1 MNMKVSLKNKVVIVT
16 GASAGIGRSAAHL
29 FAEAGSCVVLVARRM
44 EALNSLKEE
53 LTVFGSQASLAVSAD
68 VAKDQDLQRLYETV
82 MAHYGRIDV
91 LVNNAG
97 VALGGALVD
106 YDPERIR
113 QVLAVNLYGPIRLT
127 QLVLPVMLKQQGG
140 HIVNVSS
147 PAGVLALP
155 GETVYNASRSGLTT
169 FSESLRRELAG
180 KGVEVSVVLPGW
192 TRTEMIEQMDE
203 QRLRKAGLLM
213 PLMTID
219 DPRMPA
225 QAILDCVRYKR
236 RRVLLGGLA
245 FHLVDSLGRIM
256 PQGLDCYLHYFMN
269 TEQVCAVMRDLGA

>member
-1 MNMKVSLKNKVVIVT
+1 MNTSLRNKVVIIT

-29 FAEAGSCVVLVARRM
+29 FAESGSHVILVARRM
-44 EALNSLKEE
+44 EALNRLREE
-53 LTVFGSQASLAVSAD
+53 LAVFSNQTSLAVPAD
-68 VAKDQDLQRLYETV
+68 VAKDQDIQQLYETV
-82 MAHYGRIDV
+82 MVHYGRIDV

-106 YDPERIR
+106 YEPERIR

-127 QLVLPVMLKQQGG
+127 QLVLPAMLKQRSG

-169 FSESLRRELAG
+169 FTESLRRELAG
-180 KGVEVSVVLPGW
+180 KGVEVSCVLPGW

-203 QRLRKAGLLM
+203 QRLRSAGLLM

-219 DPRMPA
+219 EPRVPA
-225 QAILDCVRYKR
+225 QAILDCVLYKR
-236 RRVLLGGLA
+236 RRVLLGGPA
-245 FHLVDSLGRIM
+245 FHLVDFLGRIM
-256 PQGLDCYLHYFMN
+256 PRGLDWYLRSFMN
-269 TEQVCAVMRDLGA
+269 AEQVCAVMKDLGA

>member
-1 MNMKVSLKNKVVIVT
+1 MKTSLRNKVVIIT
-16 GASAGIGRSAAHL
+16 GASAGIGRSAARL
-29 FAEAGSCVVLVARRM
+29 FAEAGFCVVLVARRM
-44 EALNSLKEE
+44 EALNMLKDE
-53 LTVFGSQASLAVSAD
+53 LAVPGSQAMLTVSAD

-82 MAHYGRIDV
+82 IAHYGRIDV

-127 QLVLPVMLKQQGG
+127 QLVLPVMLKQQSG
-140 HIVNVSS
+140 HIVNISS
-147 PAGVLALP
+147 PAGVFALP

-169 FSESLRRELAG
+169 FSESLRREVSSR
-180 KGVEVSVVLPGW
+180 GVDVSVVMPGW

-213 PLMTID
+213 PLMAID
-219 DPRMPA
+219 DPRVPA
-225 QAILDCVRYKR
+225 QAILDCVQHKR
-236 RRVLLGGLA
+236 RRVLLGGPA
-245 FHLVDSLGRIM
+245 FHMIDFLGRIM
-256 PQGLDCYLHYFMN
+256 PGGLDWYLRHFMN
-269 TEQVCAVMRDLGA
+269 TEQVCAVMKDLGA

>member
-1 MNMKVSLKNKVVIVT
+1 MKVSLKNKVVIIT
-16 GASAGIGRSAAHL
+16 GASAGIGRSVSHL
-29 FAEAGSCVVLVARRM
+29 FAEAGSRVVLVARRM
-44 EALNSLKEE
+44 EALNKLKEE
-53 LTVFGSQASLAVSAD
+53 LAVFSSQASLAVSAD
-68 VAKDQDLQRLYETV
+68 VVKDQDLQQLYETV
-82 MAHYGRIDV
+82 MVHYGRIDV

-127 QLVLPVMLKQQGG
+127 QLVLPVMLKQQSG

-147 PAGVLALP
+147 PAGVFALP

-180 KGVEVSVVLPGW
+180 KGVEVSVVMPGW
-192 TRTEMIEQMDE
+192 TRTEMIGQMDE
-203 QRLRKAGLLM
+203 QRLHKAGLLM

-219 DPRMPA
+219 DPRVPA
-225 QAILDCVRYKR
+225 QAILDCVQHKR
-236 RRVLLGGLA
+236 RRVLLGGPA
-245 FHLVDSLGRIM
+245 FHLVDFLGRIV
-256 PQGLDCYLHYFMN
+256 PQGLDWYLRRFMN
-269 TEQVCAVMRDLGA
+269 TEQVCTVMRDLGA

>member
-1 MNMKVSLKNKVVIVT
+1 MKTSLRNKVVIIT

-44 EALNSLKEE
+44 DALNRLKEE
-53 LTVFGSQASLAVSAD
+53 LAVPSSQAMLAVSAD

-82 MAHYGRIDV
+82 MTHFGRIDV

-113 QVLAVNLYGPIRLT
+113 QVLAINLYGPIRLT
-127 QLVLPVMLKQQGG
+127 QLILPAMLKQQSG

-147 PAGVLALP
+147 PAGVFALP

-169 FSESLRRELAG
+169 FSESLRRELTG
-180 KGVEVSVVLPGW
+180 RGVDVSVVMPGW
-192 TRTEMIEQMDE
+192 TRTEMIEQMNE
-203 QRLRKAGLLM
+203 QRLRQAGLLM

-219 DPRMPA
+219 DPRVPA
-225 QAILDCVRYKR
+225 RAILDCVLYKR
-236 RRVLLGGLA
+236 RRVLLGGPA
-245 FHLVDSLGRIM
+245 FHLVDFLGRIM
-256 PQGLDCYLHYFMN
+256 PQGLDWYLRRFMN
-269 TEQVCAVMRDLGA
+269 AEQVCAVMKDLGA